1 MNLHCV
7 LKQDTACLS
16 AALSPFDRRH
26 RGSVQGPEL
35 PLTWPVPYRG
45 FMPQRETLF
54 LSCLFLSPPSTPVFL
69 RISVLPG
76 TSARARACVRA
87 CVRVCV
93 VCVDQSHP
101 GGHQDLVCLN
111 ICCLGYSVNK
121 LCPNMES
128 HYYLYRGKHQAW
140 GGQHSRKAEAYCFG
154 I

>member
-1 MNLHCV
+1 MRPLEFHFAFIKIV
-7 LKQDTACLS
+7 L
-16 AALSPFDRRH
+16 
-26 RGSVQGPEL
+26 VE
-35 PLTWPVPYRG
+35 PLLLLLV
-45 FMPQRETLF
+45 
-54 LSCLFLSPPSTPVFL
+54 V
-69 RISVLPG
+69 VV
-76 TSARARACVRA
+76 VRA